1 MTLRGRLDEALL
13 IAGAFVAAL
22 LTGLL
27 ISRDQAALPFG
38 LIAVALILLIGARGG
53 LGAFLLLTGA
63 VLFQVPLG
71 TLGPIAQLQPL
82 EVVVPLLAVALAIGP
97 GYRYKV
103 AQAGAKARASL
114 WVQPRAMNIAV
125 GVYAAVV
132 VGNYI
137 RTQYVIHT
145 AAAVQRPMYAFAVAL
160 GAYGLAF
167 IALASGRVSFDKVF
181 RLLYPLCL
189 VMSVIGLIAV
199 VFKLPLNLGG
209 LGYSVASYSNSSA
222 VRVGFLEIYG
232 TIGLALVA
240 VGYGRYRAV
249 TGVIF
254 AMAMVA
260 SGGRSA
266 TIGLAAGLLLFL
278 LLGRRWTALALTAAT
293 ALAVVAFAAP
303 ALQRQGQVQRLTDVN
318 SSAFTNDARSFFYS
332 QSLKDF
338 RQHPVFGTGIGSGE
352 VAYDSN
358 ADLAAFHQDQLD
370 YGGHA
375 TYHSLLKNFGLVG
388 FIPYVAALL
397 IALWQLGR
405 LAWRDRLSGFFLIIL
420 VSQGFV
426 LYAAGNGSDFVYFF
440 FLGGAAAALAT
451 VKKRLRRAP
460 AYPQGPRRR

>member
-1 MTLRGRLDEALL
+1 MTVRSRLDEALL
-13 IAGAFVAAL
+13 IAGAALAAL
-22 LTGLL
+22 LMGLL
-27 ISRDQAALPFG
+27 ISRGQAALPLG
-38 LIAVALILLIGARGG
+38 LLAVALIFLVGARAG
-53 LGAFLLLTGA
+53 LGAFLLLTAA

-71 TLGPIAQLQPL
+71 TFGPIADLQPL
-82 EVVVPLLAVALAIGP
+82 EVVVPLLALGLAIGP

-103 AQAGAKARASL
+103 AGASVWA
-114 WVQPRAMNIAV
+114 QPRAMNMAI
-125 GVYAAVV
+125 GLYAAVV

-145 AAAVQRPMYAFAVAL
+145 TAAVQRPMYAFAVAL
-160 GAYGLAF
+160 GAYALAF
-167 IALASGRVSFDKVF
+167 MALGSGRVSFDRVV
-181 RLLYPLCL
+181 RVLYPLCV
-189 VMSVIGLIAV
+189 VMSVVGLVAV
-199 VFKLPLNLGG
+199 VLKLPLNLGG
-209 LGYSVASYSNSSA
+209 LAYSVASFSNSSA

-254 AMAMVA
+254 ALAMIA

-266 TIGLAAGLLLFL
+266 TIGLAVGLLLFL

-293 ALAVVAFAAP
+293 VLAVLTFAAP

-318 SSAFTNDARSFFYS
+318 SSAFTNDARSFFYT

-338 RQHPVFGTGIGSGE
+338 RQHPIFGTGIGSGE

-358 ADLAAFHQDQLD
+358 PDLAAFHQSQLD

-388 FIPYVAALL
+388 FIPYMAALL

-405 LAWRDRLSGFFLIIL
+405 LAWRDRLSGFFMIML
-420 VSQGFV
+420 VAEAFV

-451 VKKRLRRAP
+451 VKTRLRQAP
-460 AYPQGPRRR
+460 G